1 MHTEPH
7 DPRFANTLSASAA
20 AQAIRAGQLTSEQ
33 VVQACLERIANRE
46 HEVHAWSA
54 IDPQAALAC
63 ARARDRESP
72 RSPLHGVPIGIK
84 DVIDTADLPTEYNSP
99 IYRGHYPSQDADI
112 VARVRAAG
120 MVVLGKTVTT
130 EFATRGKS
138 GATLNPHN
146 PLYSPGGS
154 SSGSAAAVA
163 DFMMP
168 LAIGTQTAGSIIRP
182 ASYCG
187 VIGFKPT
194 FDALA
199 TRGMKTI
206 SHTLDTLG
214 FHARTIPDAALVF
227 SVLSNRPA
235 PDFRRAAQPELTV
248 AISRTPYWAL
258 AQAQT
263 RDALSGAAHK
273 LAAAGVHVSELP
285 DSAPHPELGA
295 ALDLVSDYESWRHL
309 EHERTHHA
317 DLLSEGVHE
326 KLKRGAAISD
336 ARYREALQLIDECG
350 KIIARLFTH
359 CDCIVTPSAPG
370 IAPLF
375 ANNTTGD
382 AAFNK
387 LWTALGLPCV
397 GLPVPVPSG
406 GMPVGVQVV
415 AARGEDERA
424 LLAAHA
430 IQRILTTPVAG
441 QSADG
446 HP

>member
-1 MHTEPH
+1 MHTEPI
-7 DPRFANTLSASAA
+7 DPHLANTLSASAA
-20 AQAIRAGQLTSEQ
+20 AQAMRAGRLTSEQ
-33 VVQACLERIANRE
+33 LVQACLERIADRE
-46 HEVHAWSA
+46 PEVHAWSA
-54 IDPQAALAC
+54 IDPEAALAC
-63 ARARDRESP
+63 ARARDREPP

-99 IYRGHYPSQDADI
+99 IYRGHHPAQDADI
-112 VARVRAAG
+112 VARARATG
-120 MVVLGKTVTT
+120 MVILGKTVTT

-138 GATLNPHN
+138 GPTLNPHN

-163 DFMMP
+163 DCMVP
-168 LAIGTQTAGSIIRP
+168 LGIGTQTAGSIIRP

-199 TRGMKTI
+199 PHGMKTI

-214 FHARTIPDAALVF
+214 FHARTIADAALVF

-235 PDFRRAAQPELTV
+235 PDFTRAAQLKLNV

-258 AQAQT
+258 AQART
-263 RDALSGAAHK
+263 RGALSDAAHQ

-295 ALDLVSDYESWRHL
+295 ALDVVSDFESWRNL
-309 EHERTHHA
+309 EHERTHHP
-317 DLLSEGVHE
+317 DLLSEGVRE
-326 KLKRGAAISD
+326 KLNRGAAISD
-336 ARYREALQLIDECG
+336 ARYHDALQLIAECG
-350 KIIARLFTH
+350 KTIARLFARY
-359 CDCIVTPSAPG
+359 DCIITPSAPG

-375 ANNTTGD
+375 ADNTTGD

-397 GLPVPVPSG
+397 GVPVPVPSG
-406 GMPVGVQVV
+406 SMPVGVQIV

-430 IQRILTTPVAG
+430 IQRILTTHVAV
-441 QSADG
+441 QSTAG